1 MTPAEADN
9 VRIVERI
16 PPACRIQSKHHSTL
30 YLLCVNARLCVSIL
44 PRRMLSTGNAP
55 DVPGV
60 RSKRAWSLIISVLAI
75 TWAHACRDN
84 VEDALE
90 KMQACID
97 NAAQSL
103 IPAEID
109 PEKVKQIAKQ

>member
-1 MTPAEADN
+1 MCGTSCPISGCVASF
-9 VRIVERI
+9 IVS
-16 PPACRIQSKHHSTL
+16 AL
-30 YLLCVNARLCVSIL
+30 GV
-44 PRRMLSTGNAP
+44 TGG
-55 DVPGV
+55 D
-60 RSKRAWSLIISVLAI
+60 
-75 TWAHACRDN
+75 ACRDN

-90 KMQACID
+90 KMQAGID

>member
-1 MTPAEADN
+1 MCVAGFLISALGMT
-9 VRIVERI
+9 
-16 PPACRIQSKHHSTL
+16 
-30 YLLCVNARLCVSIL
+30 CVD
-44 PRRMLSTGNAP
+44 T
-55 DVPGV
+55 
-60 RSKRAWSLIISVLAI
+60 
-75 TWAHACRDN
+75 CRDN